1 MDDDESGEESASD
14 MDVDEDDLSTQ
25 PLARLLKD
33 ADILSRTSTST
44 AKRRK
49 LQAGT
54 VDIQRLKD
62 VSKAGPVSIVFVL
75 NFGFT
80 NMSNSPP

>member
-1 MDDDESGEESASD
+1 
-14 MDVDEDDLSTQ
+14 MDVDDEDDLSTE

-33 ADILSRTSTST
+33 ADILSRTTRAP

-54 VDIQRLKD
+54 VDIQMLP
-62 VSKAGPVSIVFVL
+62 VISKGGPVNVSTIYIPNIML
-75 NFGFT
+75 T
-80 NMSNSPP
+80 ASSSLP

>member
-1 MDDDESGEESASD
+1 MDDDESEEESGSD

-33 ADILSRTSTST
+33 ADILSRNTARGP

-54 VDIQRLKD
+54 IDIQRLKD
-62 VSKAGPVSIVFVL
+62 VSKAGPVSLRIHTL
-75 NFGFT
+75 R
-80 NMSNSPP
+80 SC